1 MKSKFISLL
10 AILLGLIIIIFPVMG
25 VIGVSSLI
33 GLSVL
38 LISIYLLVVGVA
50 IIDYNTSGAVID
62 LLLGLILLFLSICL
76 IFNPALLGFLTEISL
91 YLAGIMLIIVGLAS
105 LINNRT
111 SRYGFY
117 IGIAGII
124 LGVLYIIIG
133 TYVAN
138 PIVLGSLIGIWLII
152 SGVLKLLVI
161 LIGISAD
168 FDPVHKGH
176 ERLIREARKIA
187 DEKDKKVVVY
197 LNKGY
202 SANHAPF
209 FVDFEA
215 RKEMALAVGA
225 DEVRSFEGLHH
236 RLVLSYSVPIR
247 LKQMIDDGVTD
258 YITSASISLDE
269 IKSKAQKFIDEGNF
283 VGMPKS
289 YTNRNEIRWYALNEF
304 LGSKLEFHVV
314 KELNK
319 SQYSGRLIRQ
329 SIIDNGM
336 VIPSEVY
343 KLIPKTTSEILQR
356 EISLGKVPGDRNWD
370 EIYKRMNTYSR
381 GNLEKIAYL
390 NGKTINEIIKR
401 RVYRD
406 PESIWAVFRRSD
418 YGPVMTRLAISAIEE
433 EVTKKEVIDLMLGY
447 EARRTRRC
455 RG

>member
-1 MKSKFISLL
+1 
-10 AILLGLIIIIFPVMG
+10 
-25 VIGVSSLI
+25 
-33 GLSVL
+33 
-38 LISIYLLVVGVA
+38 
-50 IIDYNTSGAVID
+50 
-62 LLLGLILLFLSICL
+62 
-76 IFNPALLGFLTEISL
+76 
-91 YLAGIMLIIVGLAS
+91 ML
-105 LINNRT
+105 
-111 SRYGFY
+111 
-117 IGIAGII
+117 
-124 LGVLYIIIG
+124 
-133 TYVAN
+133 
-138 PIVLGSLIGIWLII
+138 
-152 SGVLKLLVI
+152 I

-176 ERLIREARKIA
+176 EKLINEARKIA
-187 DEKDKKVVVY
+187 DEQDKKVVVY

-209 FVDFEA
+209 FVNFEA
-215 RKEMALAVGA
+215 RKEMALALGV
-225 DEVRSFEGLHH
+225 DEVKSFEGLHH

-314 KELNK
+314 NELNK
-319 SQYSGRLIRQ
+319 EQYSGRLIRQ
-329 SIIDNGM
+329 SIIDNGL
-336 VIPSEVY
+336 VIPSNVY
-343 KLIPKTTSEILQR
+343 KLLPKTTAEILQR
-356 EISLGKVPGDRNWD
+356 EISLGNVPGKRNWD

-433 EVTKKEVIDLMLGY
+433 EVTKREVMDLMKGY
-447 EARRTRRC
+447 EAEGVIPENQKVQRVIDRAWYVAGMGEKGISARDANAKFRSENIVVDSPPRILKAGLNLTKFETKITKEGIDTDLYVDKNGKISVQFKSEGKKIKTNLRLPALEVTYLRYIMDSHFIPVT
-455 RG
+455 GMIKNAKKGFKVEVTIG

>member
-1 MKSKFISLL
+1 MFL
-10 AILLGLIIIIFPVMG
+10 
-25 VIGVSSLI
+25 
-33 GLSVL
+33 VL
-38 LISIYLLVVGVA
+38 
-50 IIDYNTSGAVID
+50 T
-62 LLLGLILLFLSICL
+62 
-76 IFNPALLGFLTEISL
+76 
-91 YLAGIMLIIVGLAS
+91 
-105 LINNRT
+105 
-111 SRYGFY
+111 
-117 IGIAGII
+117 
-124 LGVLYIIIG
+124 
-133 TYVAN
+133 
-138 PIVLGSLIGIWLII
+138 
-152 SGVLKLLVI
+152 

-176 ERLIREARKIA
+176 EKLIREAQKIA
-187 DEKDKKVVVY
+187 DKEDKKVVVY

-209 FVDFEA
+209 FVNFEA
-215 RKEMALAVGA
+215 RKEMALALGV

-304 LGSKLEFHVV
+304 LGSKLEFHIV

-336 VIPSEVY
+336 VIPSNVY
-343 KLIPKTTSEILQR
+343 KLLPKTTSEILQR
-356 EISLGKVPGDRNWD
+356 EIALGNVPGDRNWD
-370 EIYKRMNTYSR
+370 EIYKKMNTYSR

-401 RVYRD
+401 RVYRN

-418 YGPVMTRLAISAIEE
+418 YGPVMTRLAISSIEE
-433 EVTKKEVIDLMLGY
+433 GVSKREVMDLMKGYESQGVIPENQKVQRVIDRAWYVASMGEQGIPAREANEKFRSENIVVNDVPLVLEAGLNLTKFETKITKEGIETALYVDKKGKISVQFKSEGKKIKTNLRLPALEVTYLRYIMDSHFIPVTGVIKQAKKGFKVKITIG
-447 EARRTRRC
+447 
-455 RG
+455 

>member
-1 MKSKFISLL
+1 
-10 AILLGLIIIIFPVMG
+10 
-25 VIGVSSLI
+25 
-33 GLSVL
+33 
-38 LISIYLLVVGVA
+38 
-50 IIDYNTSGAVID
+50 
-62 LLLGLILLFLSICL
+62 
-76 IFNPALLGFLTEISL
+76 
-91 YLAGIMLIIVGLAS
+91 ML
-105 LINNRT
+105 
-111 SRYGFY
+111 
-117 IGIAGII
+117 
-124 LGVLYIIIG
+124 
-133 TYVAN
+133 
-138 PIVLGSLIGIWLII
+138 
-152 SGVLKLLVI
+152 I

-168 FDPVHKGH
+168 FDPVHNGH
-176 ERLIREARKIA
+176 EKLIKEAQKIA
-187 DEKDKKVVVY
+187 DEEDKKVVVY

-209 FVDFEA
+209 FVNFEA
-215 RKEMALAVGA
+215 RREMVLALGV

-283 VGMPKS
+283 VGMPKH

-304 LGSKLEFHVV
+304 LGSKLDFHIV
-314 KELNK
+314 KELDK
-319 SQYSGRLIRQ
+319 SKYSGRLIRQ

-336 VIPSEVY
+336 VIPPNVY
-343 KLIPKTTSEILQR
+343 KLVPKSTCEILER
-356 EISLGKVPGDRNWD
+356 EIALGNVPGDRNWD
-370 EIYKRMNTYSR
+370 NIYKRMNTYSR

-433 EVTKKEVIDLMLGY
+433 EVTKREVMDLMKSYEAEGVIPDNQKVQRVIDRAWYVANSDLSAK
-447 EARRTRRC
+447 EANDKFRSENIAVDNVPIILEAGLNLTKFETKITKEGIETDLYVDKKGKISVQFKSEGKKIKTNLRLPANEVTYLRYIMDSHFIPVT
-455 RG
+455 GIIMQAKKGFKVKITIG

>member
-1 MKSKFISLL
+1 
-10 AILLGLIIIIFPVMG
+10 
-25 VIGVSSLI
+25 
-33 GLSVL
+33 
-38 LISIYLLVVGVA
+38 
-50 IIDYNTSGAVID
+50 
-62 LLLGLILLFLSICL
+62 
-76 IFNPALLGFLTEISL
+76 
-91 YLAGIMLIIVGLAS
+91 ML
-105 LINNRT
+105 
-111 SRYGFY
+111 
-117 IGIAGII
+117 
-124 LGVLYIIIG
+124 
-133 TYVAN
+133 
-138 PIVLGSLIGIWLII
+138 
-152 SGVLKLLVI
+152 I

-176 ERLIREARKIA
+176 EKLIKEARKIA
-187 DEKDKKVVVY
+187 DKQDKKVVVY

-209 FVDFEA
+209 FVNFEA
-215 RKEMALAVGA
+215 RKEMALASGA

-304 LGSKLEFHVV
+304 LGSKLKFHIV

-319 SQYSGRLIRQ
+319 TEYSGRLIRQ

-336 VIPSEVY
+336 VIPPEVY
-343 KLIPKTTSEILQR
+343 KVIPKTTAEILQR
-356 EISLGKVPGDRNWD
+356 EISLGNVPGERNWD
-370 EIYKRMNTYSR
+370 GIYKRMNTYSR
-381 GNLEKIAYL
+381 SNLEKIAYL
-390 NGKTINEIIKR
+390 NGKTVNEIIKR

-433 EVTKKEVIDLMLGY
+433 EVTKKEVMELMQSY
-447 EARRTRRC
+447 EAKGVIPENQKVQRVIDRAWYVASMTENGISAREANEKFRSENIAVDNPP
-455 RG
+455 RILKAGLNLTKFETKITKEGINTDLYVDKNGRISVQFKSEGKKIKTNLRLPALEVTYLRYIMDSHFIPVSGIIRNAKKGFKVEVTIG